1 MMHHPYMAQQIVAE
15 RQRDMLDRAS
25 RDRLARA
32 ARAAR
37 SARPAA
43 PGRTRSHRLRRVY
56 AALTSH

>member
-1 MMHHPYMAQQIVAE
+1 MMHHPYIAQQIVAE

-25 RDRLARA
+25 LDRLARA

-43 PGRTRSHRLRRVY
+43 PGQTRPHRLRRAY
-56 AALTSH
+56 ALLTSH

>member
-1 MMHHPYMAQQIVAE
+1 MMHHPYVAQQLMAE

-25 RDRLARA
+25 RDRLART

-43 PGRTRSHRLRRVY
+43 PRRTRPYLLRRVY

>member
-1 MMHHPYMAQQIVAE
+1 MMHHPYVAQQLMAE

-32 ARAAR
+32 ATAAR

-43 PGRTRSHRLRRVY
+43 PGRTRPHRLRRVY

>member
-1 MMHHPYMAQQIVAE
+1 MMHHPYIAQQLAAE
-15 RQRDMLDRAS
+15 RQRDMLDHAS

-37 SARPAA
+37 AAHPAA
-43 PGRTRSHRLRRVY
+43 PRRTRPHRLRRTY